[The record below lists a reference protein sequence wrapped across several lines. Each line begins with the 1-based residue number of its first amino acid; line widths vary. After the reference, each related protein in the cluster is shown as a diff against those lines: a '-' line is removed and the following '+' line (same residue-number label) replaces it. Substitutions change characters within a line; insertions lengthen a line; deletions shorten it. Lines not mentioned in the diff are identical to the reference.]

1 MIFVLGD
8 FTAKSNNWYKNDTTS
23 NADTI
28 IDAVTSNYRL
38 HQLIQELTLALNS
51 FFSIE
56 DLIFTSTKFN
66 HGISSPFIFTFK
78 LLSLGSLCKT

>member
-1 MIFVLGD
+1 MTFVLGD
-8 FTAKSNNWYKNDTTS
+8 VTAKSNNCCKNDTTS
-23 NADTI
+23 DADSI

-38 HQLIQELTLALNS
+38 HQLIQEPTLALNS

-66 HGISSPFIFTFK
+66 HGISSPFIFTSE
-78 LLSLGSLCKT
+78 LLSLGSLCNT